1 MVTIGKFMR
10 GELPDDSPIYGEIK
24 NDERYRQSVDSVGIG
39 DLTDCSFGLIKE
51 ILIDME
57 DDFPFEK
64 QYNSLVKIIAEKG
77 LKTNLMDMELL
88 TFVQQL
94 NYMKDGLNEIVETE
108 RQLLS
113 DSDFDEKAERAA
125 IGDNGKSLFD
135 GIEVYLQLRSLA
147 NEDITKI
154 DEIEHMKYSDCLLEL
169 YTRQQLRKFE
179 KNYERLSK
187 HK

>member
-1 MVTIGKFMR
+1 MVTIGRFMR
-10 GELPDDSPIYGEIK
+10 GGVPDDSPIYGEIE
-24 NDERYRQSVDSVGIG
+24 NDERYRQSVDSIGIG

-57 DDFPFEK
+57 GGFPFEK

-77 LKTNLMDMELL
+77 LKTNLLDMELL

-94 NYMKDGLNEIVETE
+94 NYMKDCLNEIIETE

-125 IGDNGKSLFD
+125 IGDDGKSLFD

-154 DEIEHMKYSDCLLEL
+154 DAVEHMKYSDCLLEL

-187 HK
+187 RK

>member
-1 MVTIGKFMR
+1 MITIAKFIK
-10 GELPDDSPIYGEIK
+10 GELPDDSPIYTDIVSKPEYQESI
-24 NDERYRQSVDSVGIG
+24 DSIGIG

-51 ILIDME
+51 ILMDME
-57 DDFPFEK
+57 GGFTFEK

-94 NYMKDGLNEIVETE
+94 NYMKDGLNEIIENE

-154 DEIEHMKYSDCLLEL
+154 DTVEHMKYSDCLLEL

-179 KNYERLSK
+179 KNYERLSR